1 MSLFVFGH
9 RNPDTDAICS
19 AIAYA
24 DFLRQT
30 GQPDALAA
38 CCGAPNKRTEYVLK
52 TAGTAPPKII
62 MDIRPETEDICQQGN
77 RHCLF
82 R

>member
-24 DFLRQT
+24 DLLRQT
-30 GQPDALAA
+30 GKPDALAA
-38 CCGAPNKRTEYVLK
+38 CCGAPNKRTETQPDALAVC
-52 TAGTAPPKII
+52 P
-62 MDIRPETEDICQQGN
+62 
-77 RHCLF
+77 
-82 R
+82 